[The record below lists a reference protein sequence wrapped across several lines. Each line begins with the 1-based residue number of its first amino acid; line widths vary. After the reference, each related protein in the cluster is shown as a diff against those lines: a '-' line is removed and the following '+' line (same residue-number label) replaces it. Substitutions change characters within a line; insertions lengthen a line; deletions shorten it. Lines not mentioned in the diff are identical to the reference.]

1 MPPLTAA
8 PASLRSVPGS
18 QPAPALYG
26 DRVRKRGLVRT
37 DLHTV
42 SRAASERGY
51 SERLSRRSRAAGAVS
66 VFPFSSRD
74 GCGFPRRQL
83 AAGVIVGSI
92 FYHPREQSLRFNTFE
107 NFPCNRA
114 KQSWRMTSA
123 LQFRVGPHGQKQTM
137 RKEYGQPQSMAIW
150 ANGNECA
157 H

>member
-8 PASLRSVPGS
+8 PSSI
-18 QPAPALYG
+18 
-26 DRVRKRGLVRT
+26 
-37 DLHTV
+37 
-42 SRAASERGY
+42 
-51 SERLSRRSRAAGAVS
+51 SRAAGAVS

-137 RKEYGQPQSMAIW
+137 RGFTSGQIPFAKK
-150 ANGNECA
+150 AK
-157 H
+157 HV